1 MEIADRAGLEALT
14 MRALGDKLGVS
25 AMSLY
30 RYVPGKAEL
39 LDLLLEQA
47 YAELP
52 NDLPDEHWERQLK
65 RVALDAWELYTRHP
79 WMLDVS
85 TYRASLGPHSIRKY
99 ERELSAVANAGLSD
113 LDMDLVV
120 AAVADYVRG
129 AARGMA
135 ESRSAAQVTGRS
147 DAEWW
152 AMHSDLLR
160 QLVDPIVFP
169 LATRIGEKAGAEYGG
184 TTDPRRSFNFG
195 LARLI
200 AGVRVMVE
208 HKK

>member
-14 MRALGDKLGVS
+14 MRALGDKLGMS

-39 LDLLLEQA
+39 LDLILEQA

-52 NDLPDEHWERQLK
+52 SDLPDADWEGRLR
-65 RVALDAWELYTRHP
+65 RVARDSWELYARHP

-85 TYRASLGPHSIRKY
+85 TYRPSLGPHSIRKY
-99 ERELSAVANAGLSD
+99 ERELSAVADAGLCD
-113 LDMDLVV
+113 LEMDLVV
-120 AAVADYVRG
+120 AAVSDYVRG

-135 ESRSAAQVTGRS
+135 EARSAAQVTGRS
-147 DAEWW
+147 DEEWW
-152 AMHSDLLR
+152 AMHSDLLQ
-160 QLVDPIVFP
+160 QLVDPNVFP
-169 LATRIGEKAGAEYGG
+169 LATRIGAKAGAEYGG
-184 TTDPRRSFNFG
+184 TTDPRRSFDFG

-200 AGVRVMVE
+200 AGIRAMVE
-208 HKK
+208 RE